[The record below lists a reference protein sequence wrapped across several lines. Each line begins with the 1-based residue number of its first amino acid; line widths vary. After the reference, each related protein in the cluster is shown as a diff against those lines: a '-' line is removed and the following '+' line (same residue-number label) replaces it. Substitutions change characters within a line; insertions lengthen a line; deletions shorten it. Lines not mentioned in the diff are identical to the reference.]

1 MKMLKL
7 MRENKKLR
15 EENEELKQT
24 IQILNN
30 IIKIEDD
37 CVNQLLA
44 SSIEDAK
51 GMLASMYYSN
61 LRLKLPH

>member
-7 MRENKKLR
+7 MQENKKLS
-15 EENEELKQT
+15 EENEKLKQT

-37 CVNQLLA
+37 CVNQLLE

-51 GMLASMYYSN
+51 RRAG
-61 LRLKLPH
+61 KHIF